1 MVMNV
6 TSMLSS
12 GYLRPTLRSDA
23 PQGAVLTETIDRSAR
38 TQQRQ
43 DQTLARQE
51 RQVLA
56 EEQGLRV
63 SAGPSAEVTT
73 VYHYTLGS
81 DGKRYIT
88 GASVMMKG
96 DREDLERV
104 TGGRLSEAA
113 GSAPAAEKG
122 AARTDGGRKKLPGG
136 ENPEEDAVIRELRN
150 TEREVIAH
158 EAAHQAAAGR
168 FGGVVSYTRTTGP
181 DGKSYIT
188 GGQVPIHFVT
198 GSTPEETLR
207 NMEQIQR
214 AALAPGDPSGQDIR
228 VAARAAAAASKAR
241 HEITQGEEK
250 HTGKAAASGAKLLGT
265 EQGQDQ
271 GPVREDPAKTGVS
284 SILAALRFQRLQASP
299 A

>member
-12 GYLRPTLRSDA
+12 GYLRPTLRPDA

-88 GASVMMKG
+88 GASVMVKE
-96 DREDLERV
+96 DREGPERGGTPSLE
-104 TGGRLSEAA
+104 TAGGRTASDE
-113 GSAPAAEKG
+113 GAE
-122 AARTDGGRKKLPGG
+122 RTDGASKTSGNGGPGG
-136 ENPEEDAVIRELRN
+136 ALEDKGAPEKDAVVRELRN

-158 EAAHQAAAGR
+158 EAAHQPAAAEAQQDIARNREEGGE
-168 FGGVVSYTRTTGP
+168 GGVPKKASAQEREGP
-181 DGKSYIT
+181 SRIG
-188 GGQVPIHFVT
+188 
-198 GSTPEETLR
+198 
-207 NMEQIQR
+207 
-214 AALAPGDPSGQDIR
+214 
-228 VAARAAAAASKAR
+228 VA
-241 HEITQGEEK
+241 
-250 HTGKAAASGAKLLGT
+250 
-265 EQGQDQ
+265 
-271 GPVREDPAKTGVS
+271 
-284 SILAALRFQRLQASP
+284 SILAALRFQRIQEIP